1 MKDLLYSVVLIKF
14 IMVSIMLR
22 IILQANRASV
32 RQKANTLQIGVF
44 YVAIKTLGILWY
56 AINVLIVIIYR
67 ALEKSKMKIH
77 GSVKNA
83 EKVVLSKEIIRVLS
97 LRKLSTGIKFQLINT
112 NTPKLLIIELINCR
126 IKH

>member
-1 MKDLLYSVVLIKF
+1 
-14 IMVSIMLR
+14 
-22 IILQANRASV
+22 
-32 RQKANTLQIGVF
+32 
-44 YVAIKTLGILWY
+44 
-56 AINVLIVIIYR
+56 
-67 ALEKSKMKIH
+67 MKIH

>member
-1 MKDLLYSVVLIKF
+1 M
-14 IMVSIMLR
+14 
-22 IILQANRASV
+22 
-32 RQKANTLQIGVF
+32 
-44 YVAIKTLGILWY
+44 
-56 AINVLIVIIYR
+56 INVLIVIIYR

-112 NTPKLLIIELINCR
+112 NTPKLLIIELISCR
-126 IKH
+126 IKY